1 MDKGPIAEDLPE
13 NGDESALL
21 AADIAGVDVDST
33 AAFRPVRRP
42 DAGEDAP
49 RVAGVF
55 RYALVVDGGPRAGL
69 TYVLGDGETTA
80 GRAAESDI
88 FLEDVTVS
96 RHHAVF
102 AIDGEGLTVTDLGS
116 TNGTYVNG
124 RRHETAALAPGDEV
138 MLGKFHL
145 VVVVGAD
152 GRQGQ

>member
-1 MDKGPIAEDLPE
+1 MDNDPVPE
-13 NGDESALL
+13 NGEEAAGL
-21 AADIAGVDVDST
+21 AADVVGVDADST
-33 AAFRPVRRP
+33 EAFRPVRRP
-42 DAGEDAP
+42 DAGEDTP
-49 RVAGVF
+49 RVAGMF
-55 RYALVVDGGPRAGL
+55 RYALVVEGGPQTGL
-69 TYVLGDGETTA
+69 TYVLGDGETAA

-102 AIDGEGLTVTDLGS
+102 AVDGEGLTVSDLGS

-145 VVVVGAD
+145 VVVVGD
-152 GRQGQ
+152 V